1 MLAGFDPNDIPAL
14 APRVE
19 AVLRLLDGW
28 SLQLRHALQTY
39 RGGCPIDLLP
49 NMTLDLSESH
59 LTITSKKYAVVTEK
73 NNTPFESEDPRAGP
87 LQRLWSY
94 MVHQDHLQHLFVRH
108 IFVAQGQ
115 QEQPPERNDTLAGIE
130 NQPLPDAFKIIQK
143 DSEPIVAF
151 ACNQEKPGWLVVSTG
166 RELQEMD
173 ISGIFE
179 ESNNATSWLYNRTEL
194 DMNFLT
200 SRRDPLKEND
210 DYQLFTEG
218 AQQTQGPKTATMP
231 ITPWIIDR
239 SRMGLQKMFKRAVNG
254 IRRIDS
260 HPTAPL
266 YVTGSSDGSIR
277 VWEWS
282 AGAPV
287 YTARVAGQHA
297 KVAKIS
303 FSCNGNK
310 FAAVDGDGLMCLWQ
324 ASHSTEHKKPFF
336 SQRCHNK
343 SASDVRFV
351 GHSSSVLITAGAS
364 SGEFNLG
371 LWDTLLPQ
379 SRALVHSWVAHPEGA
394 TVAMY
399 IPNQQV
405 SSLWMV
411 C

>member
-1 MLAGFDPNDIPAL
+1 
-14 APRVE
+14 
-19 AVLRLLDGW
+19 
-28 SLQLRHALQTY
+28 
-39 RGGCPIDLLP
+39 
-49 NMTLDLSESH
+49 MTF
-59 LTITSKKYAVVTEK
+59 KYV
-73 NNTPFESEDPRAGP
+73 N
-87 LQRLWSY
+87 Y
-94 MVHQDHLQHLFVRH
+94 
-108 IFVAQGQ
+108 GQ
-115 QEQPPERNDTLAGIE
+115 QG
-130 NQPLPDAFKIIQK
+130 
-143 DSEPIVAF
+143 
-151 ACNQEKPGWLVVSTG
+151 QEKPGWIVVSTG

-179 ESNNATSWLYNRTEL
+179 ESNSASSWLYNRTEL
-194 DMNFLT
+194 DVNLLT
-200 SRRDPLKEND
+200 TRRDPLKESD

-218 AQQTQGPKTATMP
+218 ATQQSHGSKTATM
-231 ITPWIIDR
+231 
-239 SRMGLQKMFKRAVNG
+239 MFKRTISG

-260 HPTAPL
+260 HPTAPF

-282 AGAPV
+282 VGQPV

-351 GHSSSVLITAGAS
+351 GHSSSVLVTAGAS
-364 SGEFNLG
+364 SGEFNLA

-399 IPNQQV
+399 MPNQQAIV
-405 SSLWMV
+405 SGGRHGELCLWDIRQRQLRATVKAFESHQIVKALVTDYTQDLIVAGSSDGDIKIWSADLTPQLMYSLPGEHAAKGGFSFRQVAQSTVQGVQQLHIDQQLRLFSCGADASLKFRTLPSVYNMTHLV
-411 C
+411 

>member
-1 MLAGFDPNDIPAL
+1 
-14 APRVE
+14 
-19 AVLRLLDGW
+19 
-28 SLQLRHALQTY
+28 
-39 RGGCPIDLLP
+39 
-49 NMTLDLSESH
+49 
-59 LTITSKKYAVVTEK
+59 
-73 NNTPFESEDPRAGP
+73 
-87 LQRLWSY
+87 
-94 MVHQDHLQHLFVRH
+94 
-108 IFVAQGQ
+108 
-115 QEQPPERNDTLAGIE
+115 
-130 NQPLPDAFKIIQK
+130 
-143 DSEPIVAF
+143 
-151 ACNQEKPGWLVVSTG
+151 
-166 RELQEMD
+166 MD

-179 ESNNATSWLYNRTEL
+179 ESNSASSWLYNRTEL
-194 DMNFLT
+194 DVNLLT
-200 SRRDPLKEND
+200 TRRDPLKESD

-218 AQQTQGPKTATMP
+218 ATQQSHGSKTATMQL
-231 ITPWIIDR
+231 TPWIIDR
-239 SRMGLQKMFKRAVNG
+239 SRIGLHKMFKRTISG

-260 HPTAPL
+260 HPTAPF

-282 AGAPV
+282 VGQPV

-351 GHSSSVLITAGAS
+351 GHSSSVLVTAGAS
-364 SGEFNLG
+364 SGEFNLA

-379 SRALVHSWVAHPEGA
+379 SRALVHTWVAHPEGA

-399 IPNQQV
+399 MPNQQV
-405 SSLWMV
+405 SLR
-411 C
+411 CFI